1 MPVRFLGGGGGG
13 GGSTDVRTIIAAPTM
28 TATSATTETT
38 TCVWTIPANYLL
50 AKDAIYIN
58 LMGTTALSAQA
69 NKPIYRIRIGS
80 TGTISDSLLFSTI
93 LEGTVYPAVAATVA
107 IEQLIYFNSIGS
119 SGDCVS
125 NGRVDNYN
133 SGNSYTSSNIPAQK
147 TTTTINTT
155 ATLYISVSVFFA
167 SAGNTFTPEVPFISF
182 SL

>member
-1 MPVRFLGGGGGG
+1 MPVRFLGGGGG

-58 LMGTTALSAQA
+58 LMGTTALSTQA
-69 NKPIYRIRIGS
+69 NKPIYRVRIGS

-93 LEGTVYPAVAATVA
+93 LESALTYPTVAATVA

-119 SGDCVS
+119 GGDCVS

-133 SGNSYTSSNIPAQK
+133 SGITYTTSNISAIKPL
-147 TTTTINTT
+147 TTVNTT
-155 ATLYISVSVFFA
+155 APLYISVSVFFA